1 MWQSKHIYTIDWNKF
16 PCFSAFIRHLERRSP
31 VSNLE
36 LCPACHPFASLRA
49 GSEREL
55 WIWASVESDPKLALR
70 MTCIISKC
78 LRLLCGLALLPPFFR
93 YAILGPEER
102 EGSFFYGTRHLTYAE
117 SIHRGG
123 AYLPAAIR
131 TCAG

>member
-1 MWQSKHIYTIDWNKF
+1 MATMLGTTLGYEVGN
-16 PCFSAFIRHLERRSP
+16 PYM
-31 VSNLE
+31 
-36 LCPACHPFASLRA
+36 CPACHPFASLRA
-49 GSEREL
+49 GSERSEG
-55 WIWASVESDPKLALR
+55 

-102 EGSFFYGTRHLTYAE
+102 EGSFFYGTRYLTYAE